1 MNLQGLAGIVRAG
14 QPQEPAPAAATRP
27 AQVEAEDVLSSDG
40 VPIAPLRG
48 PVATS
53 APAGTALLRVT
64 RASYE
69 GEECFHLELQS
80 DAALRVTV
88 TPQDL
93 RNQRPPQL
101 SLAGIAASGN
111 WQQGLNALRSWS
123 VTKVALR
130 QWLTALRRQHGR
142 ELRLIVWDETDFQIP
157 WELFFHETADLD
169 DHGWLGAD
177 VELIRWTTVYT
188 ETPIDW
194 STGGA
199 AVCEGSVLSYVDQDF
214 PSLDSRFRER
224 SHDKADSMPD
234 LLSKLDEKDRRIGLV
249 HLWGHGTVGTD
260 GGQATLG
267 GLSMDQLGHR
277 RMRALNTARTL
288 VLLNTCSS
296 ALLMNDDRFGERATR
311 TFAEIF
317 LRRGAR
323 GVIATTGEV
332 GKLDSLEFVDRLL
345 TAAEDQPISV
355 STALRDYR
363 AKLAKALPDDPS
375 AAGPVLLKAFFYGFM
390 YLYIG
395 RLDTALHMPRQ
406 GGAG

>member
-1 MNLQGLAGIVRAG
+1 MNPQGLAGIVRAVR
-14 QPQEPAPAAATRP
+14 PQEPAPVAATRP
-27 AQVEAEDVLSSDG
+27 AQVDVEDVLSSDG

-48 PVATS
+48 PVPVS
-53 APAGTALLRVT
+53 APVGTALLRVT

-80 DAALRVTV
+80 DASLRITV

-93 RNQRPPQL
+93 RNQRRPQL
-101 SLAGIAASGN
+101 GLAGIAAAGT
-111 WQQGLNALRSWS
+111 WQQGLNALHSWS
-123 VTKVALR
+123 VTKITLR
-130 QWLTALRRQHGR
+130 HWLTTLRRQHGR
-142 ELRLIVWDETDFQIP
+142 GLRLIVWDETDFQIP
-157 WELFFHETADLD
+157 WELFFHETDDPD

-199 AVCEGSVLSYVDQDF
+199 TICEGPVLSYVEKTF
-214 PSLDSRFRER
+214 PPLDTRFRAL
-224 SHDKADSMPD
+224 SYDKAGSMSD
-234 LLSKLDEKDRRIGLV
+234 LLSKLDERNRRFGLV
-249 HLWGHGTVGTD
+249 HLWGHGTVGAD

-267 GLSMDQLGHR
+267 GLSMDQLGQH
-277 RMRALNTARTL
+277 RMRALRAARTL
-288 VLLNTCSS
+288 VLLNACSS
-296 ALLMNDDRFGERATR
+296 AVLMNDDRFGERATR

-323 GVIATTGEV
+323 GVIATAGEV
-332 GKLDSLEFVDRLL
+332 GKADSLEFVDRLL
-345 TAAEDQPISV
+345 AAARDRSVSV

-363 AKLAKALPDDPS
+363 AALAENLPDDPS
-375 AAGPVLLKAFFYGFM
+375 AADPALLKAFFYGFM

-395 RLDTALHMPRQ
+395 HLDTALHMPTRD
-406 GGAG
+406 GAG